1 MSSKTAHLRA
11 ALLIGTAPIVFAFA
25 GCKKQPPAQQ
35 QGPLPVNVQT
45 AVEKEV
51 TEWDEFTGRID
62 AVESVEVRPRVSGYI
77 TEIHFKAGAL
87 VEKGD
92 LLFVIDPRPY
102 QADLDRAVAN
112 VEQTE
117 AQLKLAEIDFNR
129 TQALRQKNVVSPEE
143 FDQKAASLRQAQA
156 SVRSAQA
163 AKDSAALNLDFTR
176 ITSPISGRVSNES
189 VTVGNLVMA
198 GATDKVL
205 TTVVSVD
212 PFYVYVDADENSV
225 LKYLKLR
232 EEGTR
237 KSAVDGQIP
246 AFIEMANETGFP
258 HEGYIDFVDNRLDP
272 NTGTQRARGVFK
284 TWNPRLAPG
293 FFVRMRI
300 PGAGKYRAVL
310 IDDKVISSQQGVKYV
325 FVVKAD
331 NTVEHRNIE
340 TGPIFEGKRI
350 VKKGLK
356 DGEKIVSTRLQI
368 VQPGMPVSP
377 VPEQEQAP
385 TAAAKPA
392 EGDAPAA
399 GEK

>member
-1 MSSKTAHLRA
+1 MSFQIAHLRA
-11 ALLIGTAPIVFAFA
+11 IVLIGAAPVVFAFG
-25 GCKKQPPAQQ
+25 GCKKPPAAQQ
-35 QGPLPVNVQT
+35 QGPLPVNVQI

-51 TEWDEFTGRID
+51 TEWDEFTGRIE
-62 AVESVEVRPRVSGYI
+62 AVESVEIRPRVSGYI
-77 TEIHFKAGAL
+77 TEVAFKAGAL

-102 QADLDRAVAN
+102 QADLDRAAAN
-112 VEQTE
+112 LEQTQ
-117 AQLKLAEIDFNR
+117 AQLKLAEIDFKR
-129 TQALRQKNVVSPEE
+129 TEALRQKNVVSPEE
-143 FDQKAASLRQAQA
+143 FDQKAASLQQAQA

-198 GATDKVL
+198 GTTDMVL

-212 PFYVYVDADENSV
+212 PFYVYIDADENSV

-232 EEGTR
+232 DEGTR

-246 AFIEMANETGFP
+246 AFIELANETGFP
-258 HEGYIDFVDNRLDP
+258 HEGYVDFVDNRLDP
-272 NTGTQRARGVFK
+272 NTGTQRARGIFK

-293 FFVRMRI
+293 FFVRVRI
-300 PGAGKYRAVL
+300 PGGGKYRAVL

-325 FVVKAD
+325 FVVKPD

-356 DGEKIVSTRLQI
+356 DGEKLVSTRLQI

-377 VPEQEQAP
+377 VPEPPPEPPA
-385 TAAAKPA
+385 AAAK
-392 EGDAPAA
+392 
-399 GEK
+399 

>member
-1 MSSKTAHLRA
+1 MSFQIAHFRA
-11 ALLIGTAPIVFAFA
+11 AVLIGAAPAVFAFA

-35 QGPLPVNVQT
+35 HGPLPVNVQT
-45 AVEKEV
+45 AIEKEV
-51 TEWDEFTGRID
+51 VEWDEFTGRID
-62 AVESVEVRPRVSGYI
+62 AVESVEIRPRVSGYI

-112 VEQTE
+112 VEQTQ
-117 AQLKLAEIDFNR
+117 AQLKLAEIDFKR
-129 TQALRQKNVVSPEE
+129 TEALRQKNVVSPEE
-143 FDQKAASLRQAQA
+143 FDQKAASLQQAQA

-198 GATDKVL
+198 GTTDTVL

-225 LKYLKLR
+225 LKYLKMR

-237 KSAVDGQIP
+237 ASAVDEKIP
-246 AFIEMANETGFP
+246 AFVEMANETGFP

-300 PGAGKYRAVL
+300 PGAGRYRAVL

-325 FVVKAD
+325 FVVKSD

-356 DGEKIVSTRLQI
+356 DGEKLVSTRLQI
-368 VQPGMPVSP
+368 VQPGMPVMP
-377 VPEQEQAP
+377 VPEQAAP
-385 TAAAKPA
+385 PPADAKVDSTAPKSAAQ
-392 EGDAPAA
+392 
-399 GEK
+399 